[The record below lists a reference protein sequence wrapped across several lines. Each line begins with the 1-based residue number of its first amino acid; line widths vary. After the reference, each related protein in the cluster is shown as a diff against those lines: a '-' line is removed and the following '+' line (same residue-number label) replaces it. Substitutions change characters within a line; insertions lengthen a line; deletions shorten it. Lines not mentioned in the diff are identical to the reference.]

1 MKNNYLIYACCGLV
15 TSALAAVGVSEIV
28 RRKRVKNFELD
39 SCKEVPTEEAVTGI
53 HEVTDTKKS
62 KKTATSEVPSCI
74 SYRNNLY
81 VLMDSF
87 DEMPEDEDNLP
98 HVHVE
103 DLDDREFIPVDE
115 DLGDDLND
123 MDSIHEDFDD
133 VDDGLSCMDLEDM
146 DDSLSPEDFD
156 CYKAD

>member
-1 MKNNYLIYACCGLV
+1 MKNNYLIYVCCGLLA
-15 TSALAAVGVSEIV
+15 SAVAAIGVSEIV
-28 RRKRVKNFELD
+28 RRKHVKNFELN
-39 SCKEVPTEEAVTGI
+39 SCDEVPTSEEVTGI

-87 DEMPEDEDNLP
+87 DEMPEDVDNLP
-98 HVHVE
+98 HVHDS
-103 DLDDREFIPVDE
+103 DLDDVEFIPVD
-115 DLGDDLND
+115 DDD
-123 MDSIHEDFDD
+123 FCDKDCSTEDFADE
-133 VDDGLSCMDLEDM
+133 DDGLSSMDLDDM
-146 DDSLSPEDFD
+146 GDKLSPDDFD

>member
-1 MKNNYLIYACCGLV
+1 MKNNYLIYACCGLLA
-15 TSALAAVGVSEIV
+15 SAIAAVGVSEIV
-28 RRKRVKNFELD
+28 RRKHVKDFELN
-39 SCKEVPTEEAVTGI
+39 SCKEVPTSEEVMGI

-87 DEMPEDEDNLP
+87 DEMPEDVDNLP
-98 HVHVE
+98 HVHDS
-103 DLDDREFIPVDE
+103 DLDDVDFIPVDDE
-115 DLGDDLND
+115 DC
-123 MDSIHEDFDD
+123 SAEDFDE
-133 VDDGLSCMDLEDM
+133 DDGLSSMDLEDI
-146 DDSLSPEDFD
+146 DDKLSLDDFD

>member
-1 MKNNYLIYACCGLV
+1 MKNNYLIYACCGLLA
-15 TSALAAVGVSEIV
+15 SAFAAVWVSEIV
-28 RRKRVKNFELD
+28 RRKRVKDFELN
-39 SCKEVPTEEAVTGI
+39 SCKEVPTSEEVTGI

-87 DEMPEDEDNLP
+87 DEMPEDIDNLP
-98 HVHVE
+98 HVHDS
-103 DLDDREFIPVDE
+103 DLDDVDFIPVDDE
-115 DLGDDLND
+115 DC
-123 MDSIHEDFDD
+123 SAEDFDE
-133 VDDGLSCMDLEDM
+133 DDGLSSMDLEDM
-146 DDSLSPEDFD
+146 DDKLSSDEFD

>member
-28 RRKRVKNFELD
+28 RRKRVKNFELN
-39 SCKEVPTEEAVTGI
+39 SCNEVPTEEDVTGI

-87 DEMPEDEDNLP
+87 DELPEDEDNLP
-98 HVHVE
+98 HVHDE
-103 DLDDREFIPVDE
+103 DLDDREFIPVD
-115 DLGDDLND
+115 D
-123 MDSIHEDFDD
+123 EDFCDED
-133 VDDGLSCMDLEDM
+133 CSAEDFNDDDGLSSMDLDDM
-146 DDSLSPEDFD
+146 DDKLSPDDFD

>member
-15 TSALAAVGVSEIV
+15 ASALAAIGVSEIV
-28 RRKRVKNFELD
+28 RRKRVKNFELN
-39 SCKEVPTEEAVTGI
+39 SCNEVPTEEDVTGI

-87 DEMPEDEDNLP
+87 DELPEDEDNLP
-98 HVHVE
+98 HVRDE

-115 DLGDDLND
+115 DLDDDLND

-133 VDDGLSCMDLEDM
+133 EDDGLSCMDLEDM
-146 DDSLSPEDFD
+146 DDKLSPEDFD

>member
-15 TSALAAVGVSEIV
+15 TSALAAIGVSEIV
-28 RRKRVKNFELD
+28 RRKRVKNFELN
-39 SCKEVPTEEAVTGI
+39 SCNEVPTDEAVTGI

-87 DEMPEDEDNLP
+87 DEMPEDDDNLP
-98 HVHVE
+98 HVHDK

-115 DLGDDLND
+115 DFDGDLND
-123 MDSIHEDFDD
+123 MDSIHEDFAD

-146 DDSLSPEDFD
+146 DDDLSPEDFD

>member
-1 MKNNYLIYACCGLV
+1 MKNNYLIYACCGLLA
-15 TSALAAVGVSEIV
+15 SAIAAVWVSEIV
-28 RRKRVKNFELD
+28 RRKHVKDFELN
-39 SCKEVPTEEAVTGI
+39 SCKEVPTSEEVTGI

-87 DEMPEDEDNLP
+87 DNLP
-98 HVHVE
+98 HVHDS
-103 DLDDREFIPVDE
+103 DLDDVDFIPVDDE
-115 DLGDDLND
+115 DC
-123 MDSIHEDFDD
+123 SAEDFDE
-133 VDDGLSCMDLEDM
+133 DDGLSSMDLEDM
-146 DDSLSPEDFD
+146 DDKLSPDDFD

>member
-15 TSALAAVGVSEIV
+15 TSALAAIGVSEIV
-28 RRKRVKNFELD
+28 RRKRVKNFELN
-39 SCKEVPTEEAVTGI
+39 SCNEVHTDEAVTGI

-62 KKTATSEVPSCI
+62 KKTAISEVPSCI

-98 HVHVE
+98 HVHDE

-115 DLGDDLND
+115 DFDGDLND
-123 MDSIHEDFDD
+123 MNSIHEDFAD

>member
-1 MKNNYLIYACCGLV
+1 MKD
-15 TSALAAVGVSEIV
+15 
-28 RRKRVKNFELD
+28 FELN
-39 SCKEVPTEEAVTGI
+39 SCKEVPTSEEVTGI

-87 DEMPEDEDNLP
+87 DEMPEDVDNLP
-98 HVHVE
+98 HVHDS
-103 DLDDREFIPVDE
+103 DLDDVDFIPVDDE
-115 DLGDDLND
+115 DC
-123 MDSIHEDFDD
+123 SAEDFDE
-133 VDDGLSCMDLEDM
+133 DDGLSSMDLEDM
-146 DDSLSPEDFD
+146 DDKLSPDDFD

>member
-28 RRKRVKNFELD
+28 RRKRVKNFELN
-39 SCKEVPTEEAVTGI
+39 SCNEVPTDEAVTGI

-98 HVHVE
+98 HVHDE

-146 DDSLSPEDFD
+146 DDELSPEDFD

>member
-28 RRKRVKNFELD
+28 RRKRVKNFELN
-39 SCKEVPTEEAVTGI
+39 SCNEVPTEEDVTGI

-87 DEMPEDEDNLP
+87 DELPEDEDNLL
-98 HVHVE
+98 HVHDE

-115 DLGDDLND
+115 DLDDDLND
-123 MDSIHEDFDD
+123 MDSIYEDFDD
-133 VDDGLSCMDLEDM
+133 EDDGLSCMDLEDM
-146 DDSLSPEDFD
+146 DDKLSPEDFD

>member
-1 MKNNYLIYACCGLV
+1 MKNNYLIYACCGLLA
-15 TSALAAVGVSEIV
+15 SAVAAIGVSEIV
-28 RRKRVKNFELD
+28 RRKHVKDFELN
-39 SCKEVPTEEAVTGI
+39 SCKEVPTSEEVTGI

-87 DEMPEDEDNLP
+87 DEMPEDVDNLS
-98 HVHVE
+98 HVHDS
-103 DLDDREFIPVDE
+103 DLDDVEFIHVDDE
-115 DLGDDLND
+115 DC
-123 MDSIHEDFDD
+123 SAEDFDE
-133 VDDGLSCMDLEDM
+133 DDGLSSMDLEDM
-146 DDSLSPEDFD
+146 DDKLSPDDFD

>member
-1 MKNNYLIYACCGLV
+1 MKNNYLIYACCGLLA
-15 TSALAAVGVSEIV
+15 SAIAAVGVSEIV
-28 RRKRVKNFELD
+28 RRKRVKDFELN
-39 SCKEVPTEEAVTGI
+39 SCKEVPTSEEVTGI

-87 DEMPEDEDNLP
+87 DEMPEDIDNLP
-98 HVHVE
+98 HVHDS
-103 DLDDREFIPVDE
+103 DLDDVDFIHVDDE
-115 DLGDDLND
+115 DC
-123 MDSIHEDFDD
+123 SAEDFDE
-133 VDDGLSCMDLEDM
+133 DDGLSSMDLEDM
-146 DDSLSPEDFD
+146 DDKLSPDDFD

>member
-1 MKNNYLIYACCGLV
+1 MKNNYLIYACCGLLA
-15 TSALAAVGVSEIV
+15 SAIAAVGVSEIV
-28 RRKRVKNFELD
+28 RRKHVKDFELN
-39 SCKEVPTEEAVTGI
+39 SCNEIPTSEEVTGI

-87 DEMPEDEDNLP
+87 DEMPEDVDNLP
-98 HVHVE
+98 HVHDS
-103 DLDDREFIPVDE
+103 DLDDVEFIPVD
-115 DLGDDLND
+115 D
-123 MDSIHEDFDD
+123 EDFCDED
-133 VDDGLSCMDLEDM
+133 CSAEDFNDDDGLSSMDLDDM
-146 DDSLSPEDFD
+146 DDKLSPDDFD

>member
-28 RRKRVKNFELD
+28 RRKRVKNFELN
-39 SCKEVPTEEAVTGI
+39 SCNEVPTEEAITGI

-98 HVHVE
+98 HVHDE

-115 DLGDDLND
+115 DLDGDLND
-123 MDSIHEDFDD
+123 MDSIHEDFAD

-146 DDSLSPEDFD
+146 DDNLSPEDFD

>member
-1 MKNNYLIYACCGLV
+1 MKNNYLIYACCGLLA
-15 TSALAAVGVSEIV
+15 SAIAAVGVSEIV
-28 RRKRVKNFELD
+28 RRKRVKDFELN
-39 SCKEVPTEEAVTGI
+39 SCKKVPTSEEVTGI

-87 DEMPEDEDNLP
+87 DEMPEDIDNLP
-98 HVHVE
+98 HVHDS
-103 DLDDREFIPVDE
+103 DLDDVDFIPVDDE
-115 DLGDDLND
+115 DC
-123 MDSIHEDFDD
+123 SAEDFDE
-133 VDDGLSCMDLEDM
+133 DDGLSSMDLEDM
-146 DDSLSPEDFD
+146 DDKLSPDDFD

>member
-28 RRKRVKNFELD
+28 RRKRVKNFELN
-39 SCKEVPTEEAVTGI
+39 SCNEVPTEEDVTGI

-62 KKTATSEVPSCI
+62 KKTATSVVPSCI

-81 VLMDSF
+81 VVMDSF
-87 DEMPEDEDNLP
+87 DEMPEDEDSLP
-98 HVHVE
+98 HVHDE

-115 DLGDDLND
+115 DLDDDLND
-123 MDSIHEDFDD
+123 MDSIHEDFNDE
-133 VDDGLSCMDLEDM
+133 DDGLSCMDLEDM
-146 DDSLSPEDFD
+146 DDKLSPEDFD

>member
-1 MKNNYLIYACCGLV
+1 MKNNYLIYACCGLLA
-15 TSALAAVGVSEIV
+15 SAIVAVGVSEIV
-28 RRKRVKNFELD
+28 RRKHVKDFELN
-39 SCKEVPTEEAVTGI
+39 SCKEVHTSEELTGI

-87 DEMPEDEDNLP
+87 DEMPEDVDNLP
-98 HVHVE
+98 HVHDS
-103 DLDDREFIPVDE
+103 DLDDVEFIPVDDKDFCDE
-115 DLGDDLND
+115 DCSAND
-123 MDSIHEDFDD
+123 FADE
-133 VDDGLSCMDLEDM
+133 DDGLSSMDLDDM
-146 DDSLSPEDFD
+146 DDELSPDDFD

>member
-15 TSALAAVGVSEIV
+15 TSALAAVGISEIV
-28 RRKRVKNFELD
+28 RRKRAKNFELN
-39 SCKEVPTEEAVTGI
+39 SCKEVPTDEAVTGI

-87 DEMPEDEDNLP
+87 DEMPEDVDTLP
-98 HVHVE
+98 HVHDE

-115 DLGDDLND
+115 DFDDDLND
-123 MDSIHEDFDD
+123 MDSIHEDFNDEDD
-133 VDDGLSCMDLEDM
+133 VLSCMDLEDM
-146 DDSLSPEDFD
+146 DEELSP
-156 CYKAD
+156 

>member
-15 TSALAAVGVSEIV
+15 TSALAAIGVSEIV
-28 RRKRVKNFELD
+28 RRKRVKNFELN
-39 SCKEVPTEEAVTGI
+39 SCNEVPTDEAVTGI

-98 HVHVE
+98 HVHDE

-115 DLGDDLND
+115 DFDGDLND
-123 MDSIHEDFDD
+123 MDSIHEDFAD

-146 DDSLSPEDFD
+146 DDNLSPEDFD

>member
-15 TSALAAVGVSEIV
+15 TSALAAIGVSEIV
-28 RRKRVKNFELD
+28 RRKRVKNFKLN
-39 SCKEVPTEEAVTGI
+39 SCNEIPTEEDVTGI

-98 HVHVE
+98 HVHDE

-115 DLGDDLND
+115 DLDEDLND

-133 VDDGLSCMDLEDM
+133 EDDGLSCMDLEDM
-146 DDSLSPEDFD
+146 DEELSPEDFD

>member
-28 RRKRVKNFELD
+28 RRKRVKNFELN
-39 SCKEVPTEEAVTGI
+39 SCNEVPTDEAVTGI

-87 DEMPEDEDNLP
+87 DEMPEDEDNLL
-98 HVHVE
+98 HVHDE

-115 DLGDDLND
+115 DFGDLND
-123 MDSIHEDFDD
+123 MDSIHEDFNDA
-133 VDDGLSCMDLEDM
+133 DDGLSCMDLEDM
-146 DDSLSPEDFD
+146 DDNLSPEDFD

>member
-28 RRKRVKNFELD
+28 RRKRVKNFELN
-39 SCKEVPTEEAVTGI
+39 SCNEVHTDEAVTGI

-98 HVHVE
+98 HVHDE

-115 DLGDDLND
+115 DFDGDLND
-123 MDSIHEDFDD
+123 MDSIHEDFAD

-146 DDSLSPEDFD
+146 DDNLSPEDFD

>member
-1 MKNNYLIYACCGLV
+1 MKNNYLIYACCGLLA
-15 TSALAAVGVSEIV
+15 SAIAAVGVSEIV
-28 RRKRVKNFELD
+28 RRKHVKDFELN
-39 SCKEVPTEEAVTGI
+39 SCNEVPTSEEVTGI

-87 DEMPEDEDNLP
+87 DEMPEDVDNLP
-98 HVHVE
+98 HVHDS
-103 DLDDREFIPVDE
+103 DLDDVDFIPVDDE
-115 DLGDDLND
+115 DFCDEGC
-123 MDSIHEDFDD
+123 SAEDFDE
-133 VDDGLSCMDLEDM
+133 DDGLSSMDLDDM
-146 DDSLSPEDFD
+146 DDKLSPDDFD

>member
-28 RRKRVKNFELD
+28 RRKRVKSFELN
-39 SCKEVPTEEAVTGI
+39 SCNEVPTDEAVTGI

-98 HVHVE
+98 HVHDE

-115 DLGDDLND
+115 DLDGDLND
-123 MDSIHEDFDD
+123 MDSIHEDFAD

-146 DDSLSPEDFD
+146 DDNLSPEDFD

>member
-1 MKNNYLIYACCGLV
+1 MKNNYLIYACCGLLA
-15 TSALAAVGVSEIV
+15 SAIAAVGVSEIV
-28 RRKRVKNFELD
+28 RRKHVKDFELN
-39 SCKEVPTEEAVTGI
+39 SCDEVPTSEEVTGI

-87 DEMPEDEDNLP
+87 DEMPEDVDNLP
-98 HVHVE
+98 HVHDS
-103 DLDDREFIPVDE
+103 DLDDVDFIPVDDE
-115 DLGDDLND
+115 DFCDEGC
-123 MDSIHEDFDD
+123 SAEDFDE
-133 VDDGLSCMDLEDM
+133 DDGLSSMDLDDM
-146 DDSLSPEDFD
+146 DDKLSPDDFD

>member
-1 MKNNYLIYACCGLV
+1 MKNNYLIYACCGLLA
-15 TSALAAVGVSEIV
+15 SAIAAVVVSEIV
-28 RRKRVKNFELD
+28 RRKRVKDFELN
-39 SCKEVPTEEAVTGI
+39 SCKEVPTSEEVTCI

-87 DEMPEDEDNLP
+87 DEMPEDIDNLP
-98 HVHVE
+98 HVHDS
-103 DLDDREFIPVDE
+103 DLDDVDFIPVDDE
-115 DLGDDLND
+115 DC
-123 MDSIHEDFDD
+123 SAEDFDE
-133 VDDGLSCMDLEDM
+133 DDGLSSMDLEDM
-146 DDSLSPEDFD
+146 DDKLSPDDFD

>member
-1 MKNNYLIYACCGLV
+1 MKNNYLIYACCGLLA
-15 TSALAAVGVSEIV
+15 SAIAAVGVSEIV
-28 RRKRVKNFELD
+28 RRKHVKDFELN
-39 SCKEVPTEEAVTGI
+39 SCDEVPTKEEVTGI

-87 DEMPEDEDNLP
+87 DEMQEDVDNLP
-98 HVHVE
+98 HVHDS
-103 DLDDREFIPVDE
+103 DLDDVEFIPVDDE
-115 DLGDDLND
+115 DC
-123 MDSIHEDFDD
+123 SAEDFDE
-133 VDDGLSCMDLEDM
+133 DDGLSSMDLEDI
-146 DDSLSPEDFD
+146 DDKLSLDDFD

>member
-1 MKNNYLIYACCGLV
+1 MKNNYLIYACCGLLA
-15 TSALAAVGVSEIV
+15 SAIAAVGVSEIV
-28 RRKRVKNFELD
+28 RRKHVKDFELN
-39 SCKEVPTEEAVTGI
+39 SCKEVPTSEEVTSI

-87 DEMPEDEDNLP
+87 DEMPEDVDNLP
-98 HVHVE
+98 HVHDS
-103 DLDDREFIPVDE
+103 DLDDVDFIPVD
-115 DLGDDLND
+115 D
-123 MDSIHEDFDD
+123 EDFCDEGCSAEDFDEDDGLSSMDLDDMDD
-133 VDDGLSCMDLEDM
+133 VDDK
-146 DDSLSPEDFD
+146 LSPDDFD